1 MTTQQATISNPGTQA
16 FAAFLRAIGTAVC
29 GMRAK
34 WRARHTRAA
43 LEQLDARTLR
53 DIGIDFSDVLVLTT
67 HGTDAVFATRQRV
80 IHRLD
85 RCKPAR
91 PRSAP

>member
-1 MTTQQATISNPGTQA
+1 MTMTTQQATISNPGFPA
-16 FAAFLRAIGTAVC
+16 FAALGRAFGTAVD

-34 WRARHTRAA
+34 WRARRTRAA
-43 LEQLDARTLR
+43 LEQLDERTLR

-67 HGTDAVFATRQRV
+67 HGTDAIFATRQRV

-85 RCKPAR
+85 RG
-91 PRSAP
+91 